1 MSRKHHIT
9 TTVNGDEYEALCE
22 TQQTLL
28 DLLRDELRLT
38 GTKEGCATGDC
49 GACSVMMDGRL
60 VCACLVLAVEAN
72 GTSVQTIEGMAEGDE
87 LHPLQR
93 KFLEMNGLSG
103 RRARAS
109 GAKPRSDRD

>member
-1 MSRKHHIT
+1 MSKKHHII

-60 VCACLVLAVEAN
+60 VCSCLVLAVESD
-72 GTSVQTIEGMAEGDE
+72 GKTFKQ
-87 LHPLQR
+87 
-93 KFLEMNGLSG
+93 
-103 RRARAS
+103 S
-109 GAKPRSDRD
+109 GAWPMAPSFTPFSASFSR